1 MSNANASKTAITI
14 LATLEEDPKTNFFP
28 WEIAVIDAAAS
39 RCKTLTPRGLLS
51 ALLTVEQWNTYP
63 ANLSVDGNG
72 QQVIAPRYAPPIYVE
87 PANTMSSVELYVA
100 KSTNDQLLEWTTAE
114 EALKTAIMESLGP
127 VVRQIVK
134 HPLHGF
140 TLLSIQD
147 IMASVRSR
155 YGKMRK
161 NTRKNLEEKMSS
173 RLASTDSFETH
184 VSHLRE
190 QFLTFEKG
198 GHQILEEK
206 RVDILRKSLSG
217 HSILEKILNQYDF
230 KNCDDTLWT
239 FDDIVEF
246 IDDHLPNLQSS
257 AQIAAEDHANVM
269 TSVAY
274 VALEAEIKKLKASL
288 PTPKKRQGGKGKGK
302 NKKIKKNRTNGNESS
317 TTRTDTL
324 TDKPT
329 KYCHAH
335 GSQNT
340 HWSSECKLMAAD
352 KTTFTAAMRNA
363 KDSEHPPGGSTKVLG
378 QRQ

>member
-1 MSNANASKTAITI
+1 
-14 LATLEEDPKTNFFP
+14 
-28 WEIAVIDAAAS
+28 
-39 RCKTLTPRGLLS
+39 
-51 ALLTVEQWNTYP
+51 
-63 ANLSVDGNG
+63 
-72 QQVIAPRYAPPIYVE
+72 
-87 PANTMSSVELYVA
+87 
-100 KSTNDQLLEWTTAE
+100 
-114 EALKTAIMESLGP
+114 MESLGP

-217 HSILEKILNQYDF
+217 HSIIEKILNQYDF

-274 VALEAEIKKLKASL
+274 VALEAEKKQLKASL
-288 PTPKKRQGGKGKGK
+288 PTPKKRQGGKGKGE